1 MANELVVVTLLGNQG
16 DPVEYTILDNTA
28 IPKGTLMEMEDFG
41 VAKKVSGAGVAIAG
55 ITAVEKVA
63 DDGVTKMA
71 CLTNFI
77 SQATVGGSGT
87 ATIGTYVRS
96 AGSDNTIT
104 VSTTL
109 DHETGKG
116 FAKSMETGG
125 NSEVIKIRVAC

>member
-1 MANELVVVTLLGNQG
+1 MANELVIVTLLGNQG

-28 IPKGTLMEMEDFG
+28 IPKGSLMEMEDNAT
-41 VAKKVSGAGVAIAG
+41 AKKVSGAGVAIAG

-71 CLTNFI
+71 CLTNVI
-77 SQATVGGSGT
+77 AQATVGGSGT

-125 NSEVIKIRVAC
+125 NSEVIKVRVAC